1 MTPSPIL
8 VRALRWGGVMTV
20 AVAVVGAVIGYLV
33 AGFPG
38 LYGALIGAVLAA
50 VFMGLTAVSI
60 LVASRVASGPEAI
73 VVYFGIIMGVWF
85 IKLVVFVILALWLH
99 GQSWLDPGVFGFTVI
114 AAVLG
119 SLVVDVLSFRATR
132 STYVDVHLPGQAED
146 SAEKSRSD
154 T

>member
-1 MTPSPIL
+1 MT
-8 VRALRWGGVMTV
+8 A

-33 AGFPG
+33 AGSPG
-38 LYGALIGAVLAA
+38 VYGALVGAVLAA
-50 VFMGLTAVSI
+50 VFMGLTAASI
-60 LVASRVASGPEAI
+60 LVATRVAYGPEAL

-85 IKLVVFVILALWLH
+85 IKLVVFVILAIWLR

-119 SLVVDVLSFRATR
+119 SLVVDVLSFRTTR
-132 STYVDVHLPGQAED
+132 ATYVDVRLPGEEED
-146 SAEKSRSD
+146 SAEKSHSD